1 MIKIYNTNMITGKLE
16 SVEEIKKGVWINLV
30 NPSDSEI
37 KRVCTEIN
45 IEEDFIRYPLD
56 YEEQARI
63 DTEDDMTLFVIDVP
77 IIEDIKDDTTYTTM
91 PLGVIIV
98 RDDFLIT
105 VSLRKNRIIDAF
117 ERGRVKGVYTY
128 KKTRFLLQILYLNS
142 ASYLDSLKKINKEQ
156 EATVFLLQQS
166 MKNRDLIQLLNL
178 QNSLIYITTSL
189 KSNEIVMEKTLRGK
203 ILKMYE
209 EDEDTREDAIIENK
223 QAIEMSK
230 TYSDILTS
238 TMDAYSSII
247 SNNLNGVM
255 KFLTSLTI
263 LISVPT
269 LIASIWGMNVELP
282 FSRTPHG
289 FLILM
294 GMSLFVAIIAYI
306 WLKRKDMI

>member
-1 MIKIYNTNMITGKLE
+1 MLKIYNTNMETNKLE
-16 SVEEIKKGVWINLV
+16 EIEEFKKGSWINLV
-30 NPSDSEI
+30 NPSESDI
-37 KRVCTEIN
+37 KRVCTEIK

-56 YEEQARI
+56 YEEQPRI
-63 DTEDDMTLFVIDVP
+63 DIDDECMLFVIDVP

-105 VSLRKNRIIDAF
+105 VTLKKNKIIDAF
-117 ERGRVKGVYTY
+117 EKGKVKNFYTY

-142 ASYLDSLKKINKEQ
+142 ACYLDNLKKINKEQ

-203 ILKMYE
+203 IIKMYE
-209 EDEDTREDAIIENK
+209 EDEDILEDAIIENR

-269 LIASIWGMNVELP
+269 LIASIWGMNVDLP
-282 FSRTPHG
+282 FARSQHG
-289 FLILM
+289 FIILM
-294 GMSLFVAIIAYI
+294 IISVAVALIAFV
-306 WLKRKDMI
+306 WLKKKDMI